1 MGWYP
6 EPVDSLDSAA
16 RVYTLPLET
25 SLLGVH
31 DLRAPGVTG
40 RPAKYCSPAC
50 RATAHRQRHNTPPAA
65 AEVTMGS
72 ASSRGRKPDNAWT
85 VQLHRANHHIIIAI
99 GLRRPAADRLA
110 QQINNLLTP
119 NP

>member
-1 MGWYP
+1 M
-6 EPVDSLDSAA
+6 
-16 RVYTLPLET
+16 TLSIRNET
-25 SLLGVH
+25 PTLAVTCTVP
-31 DLRAPGVTG
+31 DCKNPITPGVTG

-85 VQLHRANHHIIIAI
+85 VQLHRANHHIITAI

-110 QQINNLLTP
+110 QQINNLLTT

>member
-1 MGWYP
+1 MNLSIRNETP
-6 EPVDSLDSAA
+6 TPVVTCTVPDCQNPIEP
-16 RVYTLPLET
+16 
-25 SLLGVH
+25 GI
-31 DLRAPGVTG
+31 TG

-110 QQINNLLTP
+110 QQINNVLTT